1 MTEETMDLFI
11 AHEESMNRETS
22 IDEAFDLA
30 IEELA
35 ADLEVTVDY
44 YMMEFM

>member
-1 MTEETMDLFI
+1 MKDETIDLFI
-11 AHEESMNRETS
+11 QHEEQRNE
-22 IDEAFDLA
+22 IDTAYDLA